1 MAKGYTDLFLQ
12 QIQIRPYGQKVSP
25 QKLNNESSSLLE
37 MSTTW
42 FPIVLNKT
50 AILQRYKSH
59 TPLWFAG
66 FNGLITSCLYQYWQS
81 NITHRTKKYQS
92 KKWLETEAGWCCFFA
107 IVTSRVL
114 AAIVCIYQHALS
126 SWKTMCTCLLTQNI
140 LVAVSLSFR
149 CYVRTKRV
157 YRDI

>member
-12 QIQIRPYGQKVSP
+12 QFQIRPYGQKVSP

-92 KKWLETEAGWCCFFA
+92 KKWLETEAGWCF
-107 IVTSRVL
+107 
-114 AAIVCIYQHALS
+114 Y
-126 SWKTMCTCLLTQNI
+126 LLLLRPEYWLLLFVYINMHWTAGKQC
-140 LVAVSLSFR
+140 VPVS
-149 CYVRTKRV
+149 
-157 YRDI
+157 

>member
-59 TPLWFAG
+59 TSLWFAG

-81 NITHRTKKYQS
+81 NITHRTKNIKAKNGLKLKRVGVFICYCYVESTGCYCLYISTCTEQ
-92 KKWLETEAGWCCFFA
+92 LE
-107 IVTSRVL
+107 
-114 AAIVCIYQHALS
+114 
-126 SWKTMCTCLLTQNI
+126 TMCTCLLTQYI
-140 LVAVSLSFR
+140 LVAVSLSCR